1 MRALVEFKIILL
13 LRSMITCHF
22 GIEKVRIRL
31 PQVIKEFWWKR
42 YIVVALLEDIV
53 RQLQARLE
61 PLHANEHI
69 DTGNCKIH
77 QIKVLARSPMNDWLV
92 DGYWLRTVPIKFDGQ
107 AMARGRSFRFCC
119 NAFTDRRAAAST
131 GGEGVGEGNSN
142 YR

>member
-69 DTGNCKIH
+69 DAGNCKIH
-77 QIKVLARSPMNDWLV
+77 
-92 DGYWLRTVPIKFDGQ
+92 
-107 AMARGRSFRFCC
+107 
-119 NAFTDRRAAAST
+119 
-131 GGEGVGEGNSN
+131 
-142 YR
+142 